1 MTLQVKFNELNGV
14 IQAAERSSTKLEG
27 GVRCESARCRSNLSQ
42 AGKLITELRKMCL
55 EQSKAMPKKVKK
67 FKIIEPDAEPDE
79 APDGEPDNEALPEP
93 LQLERKQTVVFEEP
107 LIEPSKKPK
116 SRAKPK
122 PKAS

>member
-1 MTLQVKFNELNGV
+1 MTLQLKFNELSGV
-14 IQAAERSSTKLEG
+14 IQAAERYSTKLEG

-67 FKIIEPDAEPDE
+67 VKVVEPDE
-79 APDGEPDNEALPEP
+79 VPEGEPNDVD
-93 LQLERKQTVVFEEP
+93 LQLEPLKLEREQTIAVDEP
-107 LIEPSKKPK
+107 LIETLPKKSK

-122 PKAS
+122 PKA

>member
-1 MTLQVKFNELNGV
+1 MTLQLKFNELNGV

-55 EQSKAMPKKVKK
+55 EQSKQIPIKVKKVKVV
-67 FKIIEPDAEPDE
+67 EPDE
-79 APDGEPDNEALPEP
+79 VPEGEHNDEALPGP
-93 LQLERKQTVVFEEP
+93 LNLEREQTVVFESS
-107 LIEPSKKPK
+107 LIETMPKKSK